1 MDLPEGLRF
10 DDYEPARI
18 QIVNF
23 IKEYVK
29 LAGVTKA
36 VLGLSGGIDSSLVAA
51 LACEAIGPEKVLGI
65 MMPVDKEKDAKNIAD
80 AKLVAETLDMPYEIF
95 ELKMAV
101 AAYDSLNLDK
111 VAKGNLA
118 ARLRM
123 VTWYARANQENRL
136 VLGTGNKTELMIGYF
151 TKYGD
156 GGSDVLP
163 IGELYKVNVRELSDH
178 IGIPEP
184 IIKKA
189 PSAGLWEG
197 QTDEKEIGISYDYLD
212 SILFLHIEKGMSEKE
227 IVEWGIDESKVKK
240 VMEMK
245 ARTQHK
251 RNPLP
256 RPNLRPVS
264 KHEL

>member
-1 MDLPEGLRF
+1 MELPEGLRF
-10 DDYEPARI
+10 SDHEPVRKI
-18 QIVNF
+18 IVDF
-23 IKEYVK
+23 IREYVAE
-29 LAGVTKA
+29 AGVQRV

-51 LACEAIGPEKVLGI
+51 LACEAIGSENVLGL
-65 MMPVDKEKDAKNIAD
+65 MLPVDAEKDAKNIDD
-80 AKLVAETLDMPYEIF
+80 AKLVAETLDMPHEIF
-95 ELKMAV
+95 DLKDAV

-111 VAKGNLA
+111 VARGNLA

-156 GGSDVLP
+156 GGTDALP
-163 IGELYKVNVRELSDH
+163 IGDLYKANVWDLSRH
-178 IGIPEP
+178 LGIPEP

-197 QTDEKEIGISYDYLD
+197 QTDEKEIGISYPELD
-212 SILFLHIEKGMSEKE
+212 SILFLHLEKGMNEKE
-227 IVEWGIDESKVKK
+227 IVEWGIDKSKVIK
-240 VMEMK
+240 VMKMM

-251 RNPLP
+251 REPLP
-256 RPNLRPVS
+256 RPNPR
-264 KHEL
+264 K